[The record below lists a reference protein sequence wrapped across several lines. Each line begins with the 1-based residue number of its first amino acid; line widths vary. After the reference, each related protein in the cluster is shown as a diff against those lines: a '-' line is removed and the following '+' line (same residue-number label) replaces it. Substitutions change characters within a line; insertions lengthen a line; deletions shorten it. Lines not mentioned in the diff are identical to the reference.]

1 MVGVLL
7 WYWSSFHFA
16 VCYRLPSGWGLLF
29 YGGYKF
35 FTKGK
40 KDNKE
45 EVFDYIFNLLACY
58 FFGSFSPTI
67 FVVVVDAGM
76 PIVIPIS
83 FIRLHLTYH
92 SLGDNGH
99 NRKFVWLNPFCEH
112 FFNSMDQCFSMIR
125 KSKAVFCHDDL
136 AGMKKNFIF
145 PVWISYLIFRYL
157 GKQGNFFLLCWN
169 FRFHILCWSVSWCQ
183 LISQLIYAIVPISF
197 LNAGPSWN
205 LPPLEWLNP
214 SKMLLEITIIFLNLT
229 CLISWQKVGDASH

>member
-1 MVGVLL
+1 MG
-7 WYWSSFHFA
+7 Y
-16 VCYRLPSGWGLLF
+16 CYDTGALSILQFVIVSLSGWGLLF

-35 FTKGK
+35 FTKGR

-99 NRKFVWLNPFCEH
+99 NRKFV
-112 FFNSMDQCFSMIR
+112 
-125 KSKAVFCHDDL
+125 
-136 AGMKKNFIF
+136 
-145 PVWISYLIFRYL
+145 
-157 GKQGNFFLLCWN
+157 
-169 FRFHILCWSVSWCQ
+169 
-183 LISQLIYAIVPISF
+183 
-197 LNAGPSWN
+197 
-205 LPPLEWLNP
+205 
-214 SKMLLEITIIFLNLT
+214 
-229 CLISWQKVGDASH
+229 